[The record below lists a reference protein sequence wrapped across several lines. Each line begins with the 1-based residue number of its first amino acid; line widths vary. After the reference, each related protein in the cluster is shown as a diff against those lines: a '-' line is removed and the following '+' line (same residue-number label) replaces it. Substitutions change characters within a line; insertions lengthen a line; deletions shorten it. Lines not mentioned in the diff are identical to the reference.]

1 MTSCWT
7 GSVARFGFA
16 ASLAAPHLTDGA
28 MQPLDHEGIAG
39 LWRPA
44 RPDSLRPPAAWPL
57 AASAQPARRPARIG
71 LFGSDNQV
79 MGPATDAFLE
89 DLGKAGF
96 VAGQNL
102 VVDRRSTEQDLASLT
117 AQAAEMARA
126 GPDALVALGAETSL
140 QACVQASRDIPIVF
154 VANNYDPI
162 ARGYVK
168 SLARPGGNATGVF
181 LRQTEL
187 AEKQVE
193 LLTKAIPGRTR
204 LALLW
209 DFISADQFD
218 AAERRARLLGLEAQ
232 SHKLADPPYDMAAA
246 FRNIAAERA
255 NMLLVL
261 SSQFIARQREQVVAR
276 AADQRLPAMFIF
288 KAYVQSGGLM
298 SYGAD
303 NIEMYRQAA
312 PFVVKILNG
321 AKPADLPVEQP
332 NRFELAIN
340 LKTAK
345 AIGIE
350 LPTEI
355 LIRAD
360 EVIE

>member
-1 MTSCWT
+1 MKRRAFLT
-7 GSVARFGFA
+7 
-16 ASLAAPHLTDGA
+16 LAAGA
-28 MQPLDHEGIAG
+28 
-39 LWRPA
+39 
-44 RPDSLRPPAAWPL
+44 AAWPL
-57 AASAQPARRPARIG
+57 AASAQPARKPARIG
-71 LFGSDNQV
+71 LFGSDNPV
-79 MGPATDAFLE
+79 MGPATDAFLDE
-89 DLGKAGF
+89 LSKAGF

-102 VVDRRSTEQDLASLT
+102 VVDRRTTEQDPVSLT

-126 GPDALVALGAETSL
+126 KPDVLVALGAEPSL

-154 VANNYDPI
+154 AANNYDPI

-168 SLARPGGNATGVF
+168 SLARPGGNVTGVF

-193 LLTKAIPGRTR
+193 LLTKAFPGRTR

-209 DFISADQFD
+209 DAISADQF
-218 AAERRARLLGLEAQ
+218 ATAERRAKLLRLEVR
-232 SHKLADPPYDMAAA
+232 SHKLERWPYDMASA
-246 FRNIAAERA
+246 FRDIAAGHPD
-255 NMLLVL
+255 MLLVL
-261 SSQFIARQREQVVAR
+261 SSQFIARQREQIIER
-276 AADQRLPAMFIF
+276 ATGQRLPAMFIF
-288 KAYVQSGGLM
+288 KAYVHGGGLM

-303 NIEMYRQAA
+303 NVAMYRQAA
-312 PFVVKILNG
+312 TFAAKILSG

-332 NRFELAIN
+332 TKFEMAIN

-345 AIGIE
+345 AIGVE

-360 EVIE
+360 EVVE